1 MSTLEQIKA
10 IHAQVKSGADFP
22 QYVQEM
28 KQLGIAAYD
37 LYVADGHA
45 RYVGFEQVL
54 RSEPAYSPLA
64 VAAQGNKPAL
74 VHALT
79 IHQQGQTDYLTFCR
93 QAAAAGVE
101 KWTTRTVELTC
112 TYYDRQGQVLVVE
125 AIPLP
130 ASVGH

>member
-1 MSTLEQIKA
+1 MFTLEQIKA
-10 IHAQVKSGADFP
+10 AHAKVRSGAEFP

-28 KQLGIAAYD
+28 KQLGIVAYD
-37 LYVADGHA
+37 LYVTDGHA

-54 RSEPAYSPLA
+54 RSEPTYAPLV
-64 VAAQGNKPAL
+64 VAAQGNQHAL
-74 VHALT
+74 EHALT
-79 IHQQGQTDYLTFCR
+79 LHQHGQTDYPTFCR

-112 TYYDRQGQVLVVE
+112 TYYDQQGRALVME

-130 ASVGH
+130 TPGSH